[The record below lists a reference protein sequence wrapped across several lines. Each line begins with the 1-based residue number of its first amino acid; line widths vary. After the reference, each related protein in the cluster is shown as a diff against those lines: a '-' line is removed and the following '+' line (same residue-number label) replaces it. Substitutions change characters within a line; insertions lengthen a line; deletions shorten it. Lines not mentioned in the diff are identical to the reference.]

1 MASSTRPVDFMN
13 YFSAYPEQ
21 IKAQVEALINSGKLA
36 RYFEKKYPIAHQFK
50 SEKALY
56 DFATGLK
63 QHYLKNAPKLNS
75 VKYEKQK
82 DLVLNA
88 LGTHTFKR
96 HAHGKKLKAQ
106 HHIAIANQLK
116 YAPEEILKTLVVHEL
131 AHFKE
136 KDHNKSFYNL
146 CCHMQPDYFQGE
158 LDLRLFMVLCDKGE
172 NFYEA
177 F

>member
-1 MASSTRPVDFMN
+1 MN

-21 IKAQVEALINSGKLA
+21 IKAQVEALISSGKLA
-36 RYFEKKYPIAHQFK
+36 RYFEKKYPVAHQFK

-136 KDHNKSFYNL
+136 KDHNKTFYKL
-146 CCHMQPDYFQGE
+146 CCHMGPQYHQLELELRIFSVLVGE
-158 LDLRLFMVLCDKGE
+158 GK
-172 NFYEA
+172 NPY
-177 F
+177 

>member
-21 IKAQVEALINSGKLA
+21 IKAQVEALISSGKLV
-36 RYFEKKYPIAHQFK
+36 RYFEKKYPVAHQFK

-136 KDHNKSFYNL
+136 KDHNKSFYKL
-146 CCHMQPDYFQGE
+146 CCHMQANYFECE
-158 LDLRLFMVLCDKGE
+158 LDLRLFMVLCEKGE
-172 NFYEA
+172 NFYSP
-177 F
+177 

>member
-158 LDLRLFMVLCDKGE
+158 LDLRLFMVLCDRGE
-172 NFYEA
+172 NFYETL
-177 F
+177 